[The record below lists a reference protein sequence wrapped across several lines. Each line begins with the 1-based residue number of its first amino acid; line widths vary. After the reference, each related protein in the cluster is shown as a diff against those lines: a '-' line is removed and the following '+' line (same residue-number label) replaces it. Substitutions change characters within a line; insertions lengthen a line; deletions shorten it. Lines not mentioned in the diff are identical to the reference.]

1 MRNKSRFITVLIFV
15 VGLVYSF
22 LYFAPKVFP
31 SVGTKY
37 SENFNINTFKNIKI
51 GDEKEKVDILL
62 GQPIYKSIDNV
73 NPDSIK
79 INYWYSESS
88 SGLLMYE
95 KIIIQFYN
103 DKVINKIKVLDG
115 D

>member
-1 MRNKSRFITVLIFV
+1 MKKVKLMLKVILIV
-15 VGLVYSF
+15 IGLLFSF

-51 GDEKEKVDILL
+51 GDEKKKVDILL
-62 GQPIYKSIDNV
+62 GQPIYKTIDNV
-73 NPDSIK
+73 NPDSLK
-79 INYWYSESS
+79 TTYWYSESS

-103 DKVINKIKVLDG
+103 DKVINKIRVLDG